1 MRLIARLAV
10 PFALALIGM
19 AAISSATFAQTGI
32 SFLDA
37 DPLALEVDGEPASVT
52 VWIVNHEDS
61 AREVTLSLLLQGD
74 NAPSS
79 AVAIQSG
86 GTLAIPPGEIGS
98 ATLVLSRASGSP
110 NLRGHLIATT
120 TEGELATRPV
130 TVARSLPPVVAG
142 LVPGAVPGVLL
153 AAVVAG
159 AIAALLALL
168 ANGLSVLRS
177 LGDDMGPV
185 AFDAKES
192 IGSVLTLGGAVVGA
206 IAAAGILPEEPFA
219 LDKSEL
225 AGLTALFAL
234 VLLIAP
240 LIYRVAGRLIR
251 VKDNYQEWSYVGVF
265 VLVVA
270 LLAAATVGQIF
281 AAGLLLADALLQ
293 DVSGLAATLVWA
305 ALLVA
310 ALVVVVYVGRW
321 AGWTIKHR
329 DNPPP
334 DQLTL
339 FSRAESRAGP
349 DGLSPAER
357 AAAADRT
364 AKRTWTMP

>member
-1 MRLIARLAV
+1 MRLIARLIPSV
-10 PFALALIGM
+10 ALALLCL
-19 AAISSATFAQTGI
+19 AAISTATFAQTGI
-32 SFLDA
+32 SFMDT
-37 DPLALEVDGEPASVT
+37 DPLALEVDGKPASVT

-61 AREVTLSLLLQGD
+61 TRDVTLTLLLQGEG
-74 NAPSS
+74 APSS
-79 AVAIQSG
+79 AIAIQSG
-86 GTLAIPPGEIGS
+86 GTLAIAAGEIGS
-98 ATLVLSRASGSP
+98 ATLVFGRASGSP
-110 NLRGHLIATT
+110 NLTGHLVATT
-120 TEGELATRPV
+120 PEGELATRPV
-130 TVARSLPPVVAG
+130 TVARSLPPVVAD

-153 AAVVAG
+153 AAAVAG

-168 ANGLSVLRS
+168 FNGLRVFTSLR
-177 LGDDMGPV
+177 DDMGPV

-234 VLLIAP
+234 VLLVAP

-251 VKDNYQEWSYVGVF
+251 VGDAYQEWSYVGVF
-265 VLVVA
+265 VLVVG
-270 LLAAATVGQIF
+270 LLAAATVGQIL

-293 DVSGLAATLVWA
+293 DVSGLAATFVWA

-329 DNPPP
+329 DDPPP

-339 FSRAESRAGP
+339 FSRAQAGRGTDELSATERTAAES
-349 DGLSPAER
+349 
-357 AAAADRT
+357 RT